1 MTDVE
6 IRNGEPVIKI
16 PDEKRSADDKPH
28 ELDLIEIGDTGS
40 FRRTITDADVKHF
53 AAATGDTNP
62 YHFDDEYA
70 AQGRFGERIAHGMLV
85 TGLISTVL
93 GTVLPGAGTIYLNQ
107 SLEFKNPVYL
117 GDTITAVAEV
127 LDIEEDKPI
136 VTLRT
141 DCKNQDGQKVVEG
154 EAEVLVDYVFLEE
167 EGKSED

>member
-1 MTDVE
+1 MTKVKIKD
-6 IRNGEPVIKI
+6 GEPVIKI
-16 PDEKRSADDKPH
+16 PKKKRSAEDQPH
-28 ELDLIEIGDTGS
+28 KLDLIEIGDSGS

-93 GTVLPGAGTIYLNQ
+93 GTVLPGAGTIYLSQ

-127 LDIEEDKPI
+127 IDIDEDNPI

-141 DCKNQDGQKVVEG
+141 DCKNQDNQKVVEG
-154 EAEVLVDYVFLEE
+154 EAVVLVDYVHLEKE
-167 EGKSED
+167 NSED